1 MTILLYHCPTAPA
14 HRLWIAQFQNKS
26 DLYVTVHGSSADLAR
41 AKAQLLVEYQR
52 LDPKDRKGF
61 DLLGRLAVLNGGE
74 DDVEYEDLL

>member
-41 AKAQLLVEYQR
+41 AKAQLLAEHQR
-52 LDPKDRKGF
+52 LDPKDRKAF
-61 DLLGRLAVLNGGE
+61 DLRGRLAALG
-74 DDVEYEDLL
+74 DTDIDEDLL